1 MSNAVSARLTWNM
14 TPHMALFPHPL
25 NGNGDTKS
33 TDLSCGQIRVLTYPS
48 PQKGHAPSFG
58 LSQTWD
64 LLFGLCCLVWEGPPH
79 LSPDEGF
86 C

>member
-1 MSNAVSARLTWNM
+1 MSHLVSARLTWNM
-14 TPHMALFPHPL
+14 TPHTAQFPHPL
-25 NGNGDTKS
+25 NRNGDTKS
-33 TDLSCGQIRVLTYPS
+33 TDLWPDQGSYPYLS
-48 PQKGHAPSFG
+48 IPQKGHAPSFG